1 MNGYKD
7 LVLKDSAELEN
18 LLNELSND
26 FKEIKVKVEKN
37 YNETLKELEE
47 AETLKREFG
56 LSYNQNKK
64 IDEIVTTMQ
73 LNFLV
78 SIIQELTSI
87 ENQIIFPIRNK
98 IEDVKRVSK

>member
-26 FKEIKVKVEKN
+26 FREIKVKVEKN
-37 YNETLKELEE
+37 YNETLKELKE

-64 IDEIVTTMQ
+64 IDEIITTMQ
-73 LNFLV
+73 LNFLS
-78 SIIQELTSI
+78 SIIQELTTI
-87 ENQIIFPIRNK
+87 ENQIIMPIRFK